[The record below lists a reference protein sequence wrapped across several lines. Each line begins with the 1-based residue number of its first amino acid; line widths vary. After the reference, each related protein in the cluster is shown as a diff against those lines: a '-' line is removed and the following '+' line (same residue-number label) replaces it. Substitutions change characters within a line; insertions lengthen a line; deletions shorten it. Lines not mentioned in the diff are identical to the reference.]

1 MQKVFEASGYNFTII
16 TPNDSEPHFI
26 SQEVAKGFTLLKLTN
41 QFKTGQFNFKKH
53 QKFDVNT

>member
-53 QKFDVNT
+53 